1 MEKQQRLGTVLCGEV
16 KGVQDMVSSKRK
28 GYCRRDE
35 NSADITAT
43 VRS

>member
-1 MEKQQRLGTVLCGEV
+1 MGKQQKLGTVLCGEV

-28 GYCRRDE
+28 GHYKRDE
-35 NSADITAT
+35 NTAEITAT